1 MWDTTLKQHSRGRRA
16 GRRRE
21 LMQDLGGGKKRRTG
35 SLVDEER
42 HQKRCCQG
50 MGSPGLT
57 PEGRVALDIGVLV
70 SVSLGTVIRIF
81 QSLTELT
88 VTQYT
93 KV

>member
-1 MWDTTLKQHSRGRRA
+1 MRKYI
-16 GRRRE
+16 
-21 LMQDLGGGKKRRTG
+21 K
-35 SLVDEER
+35 
-42 HQKRCCQG
+42 KRCCQG

-57 PEGRVALDIGVLV
+57 PEGRVALDIGVQIV

>member
-1 MWDTTLKQHSRGRRA
+1 MRKYI
-16 GRRRE
+16 
-21 LMQDLGGGKKRRTG
+21 K
-35 SLVDEER
+35 
-42 HQKRCCQG
+42 KRCCQG

-81 QSLTELT
+81 QSPTELT

>member
-1 MWDTTLKQHSRGRRA
+1 
-16 GRRRE
+16 
-21 LMQDLGGGKKRRTG
+21 
-35 SLVDEER
+35 
-42 HQKRCCQG
+42 

-81 QSLTELT
+81 QSPTELT